1 MTESTASA
9 DNYFKAVEDGDL
21 KNMKEILTEGRVQ
34 AGTSNKV
41 WTLSE
46 GASLNTLINCWQ
58 DGHQAVHIAIRR
70 GHIEIVEYLLDEEG
84 VSPRAEVKVGV

>member
-21 KNMKEILTEGRVQ
+21 KNVKEILTEGRVQ

-46 GASLNTLINCWQ
+46 GASLNTLINC
-58 DGHQAVHIAIRR
+58 
-70 GHIEIVEYLLDEEG
+70 
-84 VSPRAEVKVGV
+84 